1 MPIAEAILPHL
12 PFLRRY
18 SRALNGAQG
27 SGDAY
32 VRACLE
38 AIVADPDHLDL
49 ERSPRVELYRIFH
62 AIWNSSHIPDP
73 DEFVSDDEA
82 ELSRRLRRLMPL
94 QRQAL
99 LLTAMEGFTIDE
111 VADILGIGRAHVPG
125 LVEHAMASI
134 VDHPPTEILIIEDE
148 PVISLDLCSIIEDMG
163 HRVAAVA
170 TTRAEAVTAA
180 RTARPG
186 LVLADIQLA
195 DQSSGIDAVKDIL
208 SDEALPVIFITAYPE
223 RLLTGERPEPTF
235 LISKP
240 FAGNAVKAAINQALY
255 LTLH

>member
-1 MPIAEAILPHL
+1 MTIAEAILPHL
-12 PFLRRY
+12 PYLRRY
-18 SRALNGAQG
+18 SRALNGSQG

-38 AIVADPDHLDL
+38 AIVADPELMNLDH
-49 ERSPRVELYRIFH
+49 SPRTELYRIYH
-62 AIWNSSHIPDP
+62 AIWNSSQVPDP
-73 DEFVSDDEA
+73 DERAAVDEA
-82 ELSRRLRRLMPL
+82 ELSRRLRRLVPV

-99 LLTAMEGFTIDE
+99 LLSAMEGFSSDE
-111 VADILGIGRAHVPG
+111 VADILGVDRALVPE
-125 LVEHAMASI
+125 LVASALQSI

-148 PVISLDLCSIIEDMG
+148 PVISLDLRSIVEDMG
-163 HRVAAVA
+163 HRVTAVA
-170 TTRAEAVTAA
+170 TTRAEAVNAA
-180 RTARPG
+180 RLARPG

-208 SDEALPVIFITAYPE
+208 ADESLPVIFITAYPE

-240 FAGNAVKAAINQALY
+240 FEGDAVKAAISQALY
-255 LTLH
+255 LSLH

>member
-1 MPIAEAILPHL
+1 MSTAEAILPHL

-18 SRALNGAQG
+18 SRALNGSQA

-38 AIVADPDHLDL
+38 AIVADPDQMDAG
-49 ERSPRVELYRIFH
+49 RSPRVELYRIYH
-62 AIWNSSHIPDP
+62 AIWNSSHVPDP
-73 DEFVSDDEA
+73 DEMTSKDEA
-82 ELSRRLRRLMPL
+82 ELSRRLRRLLPL

-99 LLTAMEGFTIDE
+99 LLTAMEGFTTDE
-111 VADILGIGRAHVPG
+111 VGDILGVERAHVSE
-125 LVEHAMASI
+125 LVERAMESI
-134 VDHPPTEILIIEDE
+134 VDHPPTEVLIIEDE
-148 PVISLDLCSIIEDMG
+148 PVISLDLCSIVEDMG

-170 TTRAEAVTAA
+170 RTRAEAIDAA

-240 FAGNAVKAAINQALY
+240 FAGNAVKAAISQALY

>member
-1 MPIAEAILPHL
+1 MTIAEAILPHL

-18 SRALNGAQG
+18 SRALNGSQSG
-27 SGDAY
+27 GDAY

-38 AIVADPDHLDL
+38 AIVADPDHMDL
-49 ERSPRVELYRIFH
+49 GRSPRVELYRIFH
-62 AIWNSSHIPDP
+62 IIWNSSHIPDP
-73 DEFVSDDEA
+73 DEYIRDDEA

-99 LLTAMEGFTIDE
+99 LLTAMEGFGLDE
-111 VADILGIGRAHVPG
+111 VATILAIDHEHVAE
-125 LVEHAMASI
+125 LVEYAMETL
-134 VDHPPTEILIIEDE
+134 VDHPPTKVLIIEDE

-163 HRVAAVA
+163 HYVAAVA
-170 TTRAEAVTAA
+170 TTRAEAVDAA
-180 RTARPG
+180 RMARPD

-195 DQSSGIDAVKDIL
+195 DQSSGIEAVRDIL
-208 SDEALPVIFITAYPE
+208 SDGSLPVIFITAYPE

-240 FAGNAVKAAINQALY
+240 FAGNAVKAAISQALY
-255 LTLH
+255 LTVH